1 MKIYRSGVNITA
13 SNICPVA
20 IRVFEAVND
29 WHRTESIEGGKRFYL
44 RDDLYFTV
52 TYYENNTGLKI
63 LINYGTDV
71 GEVYFG
77 TPYNY
82 IEIYK
87 TDTSMFICP
96 YGDDYVLD
104 TPSEYCCNA
113 VYIVNTVDNS
123 EVNVLSRIYNDSY
136 CTCIGEELLGDDM
149 SIALNGRYQDI
160 HKKDS
165 STTQL
170 VPFYNSKTGKRFND
184 LYQILTSRLENGIV
198 VFNDQKWLFIKN
210 FAVSCGNTLEYE
222 VITI

>member
-52 TYYENNTGLKI
+52 TYDENNTGVKI

-71 GEVYFG
+71 GEFSLG
-77 TPYNY
+77 RPYNY

-96 YGDDYVLD
+96 YGDHDVLD

-113 VYIVNTVDNS
+113 VYIVNTVGNS
-123 EVNVLSRIYNDSY
+123 EVNVLSGVYNDSY
-136 CTCIGEELLGDDM
+136 CICRGEELLGDDM
-149 SIALNGRYQDI
+149 SIALNGRYQVI
-160 HKKDS
+160 HKRES
-165 STTQL
+165 SITQL

-210 FAVSCGNTLEYE
+210 FAVPCGNTLEYE

>member
-1 MKIYRSGVNITA
+1 MKIYRSGLNITA

-20 IRVFEAVND
+20 IKVFEAVND

-71 GEVYFG
+71 GEFSLG
-77 TPYNY
+77 SSYNY

-96 YGDDYVLD
+96 YGDNNVLD

-113 VYIVNTVDNS
+113 RYIVNTVDNS
-123 EVNVLSRIYNDSY
+123 EVNVLSGIYNDSY
-136 CTCIGEELLGDDM
+136 CTCRGEELLGDDM
-149 SIALNGRYQDI
+149 SIALNGRYQNI
-160 HKKDS
+160 HKRES
-165 STTQL
+165 SITQL

-184 LYQILTSRLENGIV
+184 LYQILTSRLEGIV

-222 VITI
+222 TITI